1 MSILQTVISRESKS
15 FTFVGSSTSSSST
28 ISLPAFSDVGDF
40 AILFDCSYNNSAVTV
55 TSVIPTSWSAI
66 SFSFDFSVL
75 GIDSM
80 RCVISCKILTSGD
93 LSSSIV
99 GMDDFDDKKILLV
112 FRPNFTIQNVF
123 ITNVYNGI
131 NYSFNRWSYNLIE
144 RLRPS
149 LLFGHW
155 RSDASVTLRG
165 TTGFQM
171 TEVSNTTNQYVQY
184 AVFENNQV
192 LGDNNI
198 SHFMNE
204 DGTLRALSSLCLQF
218 D

>member
-66 SFSFDFSVL
+66 SIISDL
-75 GIDSM
+75 GINSM
-80 RCVISCKILTSGD
+80 KCAISYKILTSGD

-131 NYSFNRWSYNLIE
+131 NLNYFFNRFSYKLIE

-218 D
+218 T